1 MTQQIINIGSAPN
14 DGTGDTLRVAF
25 DKTNDNFNEV
35 YNLTDTHA
43 ATEKVTPV
51 NTDELPLADSA
62 ASWVLKKLTWANVIA
77 TLNNT
82 PILIQAELLAATRFG
97 AL

>member
-1 MTQQIINIGSAPN
+1 MTQQTINIGSAPN
-14 DGTGDTLRVAF
+14 DGTGDTLRAAF
-25 DKTNDNFNEV
+25 DKVNDNFDEV
-35 YNLTDTHA
+35 YGLANIHA
-43 ATEKVTPV
+43 ATEKTTPV
-51 NTDELPLADSA
+51 DADELPLADSA